1 MINITSAEISNL
13 TQNIITWVLAHG
25 IKIVLILITT
35 VLINR
40 FLKTFIEKS
49 ITGRVEDKIL
59 GVDGKKRG
67 ETLISIF
74 EGTFKFISWIIAFLM
89 ILPELGVEVAPL
101 LAGVGVIGLAI
112 GMAARGIVS
121 DFLSGLFI
129 IIENQY
135 YIGDRVKIAG
145 IEGIV
150 KEITLRRTIIEDENG
165 TSHLIPNSKITIVS
179 KKNK

>member
-1 MINITSAEISNL
+1 MINLNSAEINSL

-25 IKIVLILITT
+25 IKIVLILIATI
-35 VLINR
+35 LINR
-40 FLKTFIEKS
+40 FLKAFIKKS
-49 ITGRVEDKIL
+49 ITGRVENKIL
-59 GVDGKKRG
+59 GADGKKRG

-74 EGTFKFISWIIAFLM
+74 EGTFKFISWVIAFLM

-101 LAGVGVIGLAI
+101 LAGVGVVGLAI
-112 GMAARGIVS
+112 SMAARGIVS
-121 DFLSGLFI
+121 DFISGLFI
-129 IIENQY
+129 ILENQY

-145 IEGIV
+145 IEGVV

-165 TSHLIPNSKITIVS
+165 MSHLIPNSKITIVS

>member
-1 MINITSAEISNL
+1 MTNLNGIEVNNL
-13 TQNIITWVLAHG
+13 TQNIIAWLLTHG
-25 IKIVLILITT
+25 IKIILILIAT

-40 FLKTFIEKS
+40 FLKAFIKKS
-49 ITGRVEDKIL
+49 ITKQAESKIL
-59 GVDGKKRG
+59 GAEGKKRG

-74 EGTFKFISWIIAFLM
+74 EGTFKFISWVIAFLM
-89 ILPELGVEVAPL
+89 ILPEFGVEVAPL
-101 LAGVGVIGLAI
+101 LAGVGVVGLAVS
-112 GMAARGIVS
+112 MAARGIIS
-121 DFLSGLFI
+121 DFISGLFI

-145 IEGIV
+145 IEGVV
-150 KEITLRRTIIEDENG
+150 KEITLSRTMIEDENG